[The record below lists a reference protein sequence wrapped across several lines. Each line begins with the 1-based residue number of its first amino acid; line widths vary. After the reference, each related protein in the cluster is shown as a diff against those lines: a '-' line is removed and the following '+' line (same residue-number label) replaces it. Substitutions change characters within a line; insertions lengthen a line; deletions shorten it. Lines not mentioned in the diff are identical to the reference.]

1 MSKLAGSSTF
11 QVLTVP
17 WEDQRASAL
26 RVAMDAEMG
35 ERYAGRL
42 TQSAA
47 VSRAFAIDP
56 NEIVAVV
63 IVVDSDGTAAGH
75 AALRRLGDEWE
86 VKRVIVDSVHRGNG
100 IGRLLM
106 SEIESVA
113 RDNGAERLILH
124 TGDRQP
130 EAVAMYQRI
139 GYTGI
144 DVYPPYDAIAFSLC
158 FEKRLAGDQ
167 EPHHAGEVV
176 ARAAFLGEHHQP

>member
-1 MSKLAGSSTF
+1 MSKLAGSSAF
-11 QVLTVP
+11 QVLRVP
-17 WEDQRASAL
+17 WDDQRASAL

-56 NEIVAVV
+56 SDIVAVV
-63 IVVDSDGTAAGH
+63 IVINGVVVDSNGTAVGH

-86 VKRVIVDSVHRGNG
+86 VKRVIVDSSHRGNG

-106 SEIESVA
+106 SQIESLA

-130 EAVAMYQRI
+130 EAVAMYQQI
-139 GYTGI
+139 GYTSI
-144 DVYPPYDAIAFSLC
+144 DVYPPYDAIPFSLC
-158 FEKRLAGDQ
+158 FEKRLD
-167 EPHHAGEVV
+167 
-176 ARAAFLGEHHQP
+176 LG